1 MIHTDT
7 AGISAVL
14 EGRTVLVDFFAT
26 WCGPCKMMSPI
37 LEEFSSEQSDIAV
50 AKVDIDQ
57 SRELAERYNIT
68 GVPTMILFKNGTEAG
83 RLVVAAP
90 KQKLIAWIEE
100 NK

>member
-83 RLVVAAP
+83 RLVGAAP